1 MEDGVRKE
9 NQQDVCSSQEFGNS
23 KRNFKGGMK
32 AMFDTQRATTAGK
45 MNNDFI

>member
-9 NQQDVCSSQEFGNS
+9 TQQEVCSSQEFGNS
-23 KRNFKGGMK
+23 KRTSNGGMK

-45 MNNDFI
+45 MNNDFM